1 MSPLLVSAT
10 FLFLAGAVAA
20 SLYAAIYGSH
30 RVMQER
36 FDEMTLEL
44 RTAAMTGEDHEQVPH
59 GVGRSLLQWAL
70 QRVPAPKK
78 TRATEKLAQTLVQA
92 GFRRSNAVR
101 VFVLI
106 RLGAIAVCATLGFA
120 GGAIYFHGGSK
131 MLLTGMGGVGAGFY
145 IPLYVLRK
153 RASKRQEEI
162 SRELSDVLDLL
173 VVSIE
178 AGLGLFEA
186 IKVVGDETARQEQAI
201 GVELTLVAGEVAA
214 GRTLGEGLRSL
225 ADRTAVEDVRP
236 LAATLIQSE
245 QLGAQVGPALRSSSD
260 SLRTKRRFRAEEAAQ
275 KSVIKILFPLVLFIL
290 PAMIAVIIG
299 PAIIEALNTFAAMQ

>member
-20 SLYAAIYGSH
+20 SLYAALYGSH

-44 RTAAMTGEDHEQVPH
+44 RTAAMTGEDYGQVPH

-70 QRVPAPKK
+70 QRIPAPKK

-106 RLGAIAVCATLGFA
+106 RLSAVAVCATLGFA

-131 MLLTGMGGVGAGFY
+131 MLLAGMGGVEPASTYRFTFCVSG
-145 IPLYVLRK
+145 
-153 RASKRQEEI
+153 RASARRRLRASYPTCSTCWWSVSRLDCDCSRRSMWSAMRQH
-162 SRELSDVLDLL
+162 
-173 VVSIE
+173 
-178 AGLGLFEA
+178 
-186 IKVVGDETARQEQAI
+186 ARN
-201 GVELTLVAGEVAA
+201 
-214 GRTLGEGLRSL
+214 RRSG
-225 ADRTAVEDVRP
+225 
-236 LAATLIQSE
+236 S
-245 QLGAQVGPALRSSSD
+245 
-260 SLRTKRRFRAEEAAQ
+260 
-275 KSVIKILFPLVLFIL
+275 
-290 PAMIAVIIG
+290 
-299 PAIIEALNTFAAMQ
+299 N